1 MTASL
6 GDILT
11 TQKNGVVALNNISQT
26 SLFLA
31 GTRTKPAV
39 SAITLINQGAGRVVR
54 VAVLVDG
61 TTMGTIYDA
70 SSTASVGATNI
81 IAMIPLLRGI
91 YEIGIPVTNGI
102 VVTPGTTQVVTVVYS

>member
-26 SLFLA
+26 TLFLA
-31 GTRTKPAV
+31 GTRAKSAV
-39 SAITLINQGAGRVVR
+39 SSITSVSQGAGRVVR

-70 SSTASVGATNI
+70 ANTGAANSANI